1 LFGDHEKRLK
11 NKFLQKQAKFQ
22 YSIYEYV
29 TGVRCHCQKKTP
41 GTWLTPLDQ
50 DISWYIYIFLLHTK
64 KVKKIKSAITKMC
77 PAAAGIPKNATKKNR
92 TKKSQALD
100 TKSRI

>member
-1 LFGDHEKRLK
+1 MTNYALTNYLLVSSKNKKYLIILFFAENKSLLHFYVLFGDHQKRFE

-50 DISWYIYIFLLHTK
+50 DISWYLYFPFAYK
-64 KVKKIKSAITKMC
+64 KK
-77 PAAAGIPKNATKKNR
+77 
-92 TKKSQALD
+92 
-100 TKSRI
+100 